1 MAFSSGG
8 ADVRFLHHKLM
19 CSVVPWP
26 ACGYL
31 LSVKS
36 PTGSQDRAKL
46 EMEVP
51 SIFEFDQNFDGKKQK
66 GNLQNHMHQKADCV
80 GKIPRGDSHVNV
92 VERIEQR
99 FSVVSI
105 ARKG

>member
-19 CSVVPWP
+19 CSVVLCP

-36 PTGSQDRAKL
+36 PTGSQDRAEL
-46 EMEVP
+46 EIEVL
-51 SIFEFDQNFDGKKQK
+51 SLNLTKTLRERNK
-66 GNLQNHMHQKADCV
+66 GNLRNHMHQKADRV
-80 GKIPRGDSHVNV
+80 GTLQGVTLMWT
-92 VERIEQR
+92 
-99 FSVVSI
+99 
-105 ARKG
+105 